1 MFEVIVRYRFV
12 SIKIFKLK
20 YLEFYIV
27 LLFKINLA
35 MSQKITGTR
44 GNRSNRMTK
53 SQKDFMVN
61 FLEKNK
67 FLLETKIN
75 PFELDKYNNSWKLL
89 ANELNKLP
97 GANKS
102 IPQWKQALNEFK
114 ANTRRKARLIHIQHT
129 GTGGGPK
136 TEKDLT
142 NLEERL
148 LALLSK
154 IVILGAPSIPE
165 AGILDK
171 PEEPIE
177 ETIYEEFYFEDD
189 NENVEIG
196 IEEYI
201 PSNETMDSPIPSND
215 QTWPSTSFKVVSD
228 ASKMGT
234 IPKDSPM
241 KTKQAMRNSKKY
253 MKTSGVE
260 LIAKNHEECLK
271 YLANSNNNVAAACHN
286 LSKTLKKTR
295 NKMFCIQP

>member
-12 SIKIFKLK
+12 SIKLFKLK

-114 ANTRRKARLIHIQHT
+114 ANTR
-129 GTGGGPK
+129 P
-136 TEKDLT
+136 
-142 NLEERL
+142 
-148 LALLSK
+148 LLSK

-165 AGILDK
+165 GGILDK

-201 PSNETMDSPIPSND
+201 PSNETMGSPISSND

-234 IPKDSPM
+234 IPKDSPK
-241 KTKQAMRNSKKY
+241 KTKQAMRNSKRY

-260 LIAKNHEECLK
+260 LIAKNHKECLK
-271 YLANSNNNVAAACHN
+271 YLANSNKKRRETKCSVFN
-286 LSKTLKKTR
+286 LR
-295 NKMFCIQP
+295 F

>member
-35 MSQKITGTR
+35 MSQKITGTK

-102 IPQWKQALNEFK
+102 IPQWKQE
-114 ANTRRKARLIHIQHT
+114 Q
-129 GTGGGPK
+129 GGGPK
-136 TEKDLT
+136 SEKDLT

-286 LSKTLKKTR
+286 LSKILKKTR

>member
-35 MSQKITGTR
+35 MSQKITGTK

-102 IPQWKQALNEFK
+102 IPQWKQ
-114 ANTRRKARLIHIQHT
+114 
-129 GTGGGPK
+129 
-136 TEKDLT
+136 
-142 NLEERL
+142 
-148 LALLSK
+148 
-154 IVILGAPSIPE
+154 
-165 AGILDK
+165 
-171 PEEPIE
+171 
-177 ETIYEEFYFEDD
+177 
-189 NENVEIG
+189 VEIG

-286 LSKTLKKTR
+286 LSKILKRRETKCSVFNLR
-295 NKMFCIQP
+295 F